1 MEKPF
6 PGESALRQSSQA
18 IHPSERDGRAAGA
31 LSRGHVESR
40 PWGLTGLVFVFGFLH
55 PHGSL
60 GWGCNLLE
68 DWCCWVLEVGDVG
81 QCKP

>member
-6 PGESALRQSSQA
+6 PGESELPQSSQA
-18 IHPSERDGRAAGA
+18 IRLSECDGRAAGA
-31 LSRGHVESR
+31 LSRGCVESR
-40 PWGLTGLVFVFGFLH
+40 LRDLTELVFVFGLLR
-55 PHGSL
+55 PRGSP

-68 DWCCWVLEVGDVG
+68 DLCCWVLEVGGVG